1 MDRGKGLLSYLKP
14 YRKECILSPLFKMI
28 EACFELLVPV
38 VVAAL
43 IDRGIGE
50 RNESLILRYG
60 LLLFFLAFFGMILA
74 ITAQYCAA
82 KAATGFAAALR
93 KALFEKILSF
103 SFSQMDSFGAGTLVT
118 RQSVDVNQVQGSVN
132 MVLRLLLRSPFIVGG
147 AWICAALIDLPAS
160 LVFAAV
166 ITALI
171 LVTFL
176 LMRFSMPRFTSAQK
190 KLDRLALLVREN
202 LSGVRVIRAYGR
214 EEKEQEEFSKASKDQ
229 YRTILSAAGIQ
240 SVLSPLTFLLV
251 NLGTAALIYV
261 GALRFDGGILTQGQ
275 VVALVNYMAQ
285 ILVELIKFANL
296 LAQLPRGITG
306 AKRIAEVLAVR
317 PEEESK
323 GMLPDREAPCAVEF
337 SGVSLRYPN
346 DAEDALTDISFAA
359 GPGEVIGFIGPTASG
374 KSSLVSLIP
383 RFYPSTKGTVSVA
396 GLDVKDWDTAA
407 LRQKVGFVF
416 QKTTLLSGSIRYN
429 LCGDRETSE
438 EDVKAALSAAQ
449 ALSFVE
455 EKHGGLDYVLTE
467 GGRNL
472 SGGQRQ
478 RLAIARALVK
488 KPEILILDD
497 ATSAL
502 DYATEAALFEALKKL
517 DPSPL
522 IFLVSQRESALRL
535 CDRVFW
541 MENGR
546 VERKE
551 ERHA

>member
-1 MDRGKGLLSYLKP
+1 
-14 YRKECILSPLFKMI
+14 
-28 EACFELLVPV
+28 
-38 VVAAL
+38 
-43 IDRGIGE
+43 
-50 RNESLILRYG
+50 
-60 LLLFFLAFFGMILA
+60 
-74 ITAQYCAA
+74 
-82 KAATGFAAALR
+82 
-93 KALFEKILSF
+93 
-103 SFSQMDSFGAGTLVT
+103 
-118 RQSVDVNQVQGSVN
+118 
-132 MVLRLLLRSPFIVGG
+132 
-147 AWICAALIDLPAS
+147 
-160 LVFAAV
+160 
-166 ITALI
+166 
-171 LVTFL
+171 
-176 LMRFSMPRFTSAQK
+176 
-190 KLDRLALLVREN
+190 
-202 LSGVRVIRAYGR
+202 
-214 EEKEQEEFSKASKDQ
+214 
-229 YRTILSAAGIQ
+229 
-240 SVLSPLTFLLV
+240 
-251 NLGTAALIYV
+251 
-261 GALRFDGGILTQGQ
+261 
-275 VVALVNYMAQ
+275 
-285 ILVELIKFANL
+285 
-296 LAQLPRGITG
+296 
-306 AKRIAEVLAVR
+306 
-317 PEEESK
+317 
-323 GMLPDREAPCAVEF
+323 MLPDREAPCAVEF